1 VEQGNKAA
9 SLFTEK
15 EKVTRKFDRTCG
27 EEILIMAIL
36 GDDEI
41 LARVHRFKLFRNE
54 GNLYIDVYEAV
65 LGKPPHKFIAVPN
78 LLLKESEEKF
88 FGVGD
93 TKKDALTDCLK
104 KIRAIPI
111 QDIVPTDDLE
121 GTEIEKKTTEYL
133 KRTSRK
139 TSSIWKLPKLFAKG
153 PKENDE

>member
-1 VEQGNKAA
+1 
-9 SLFTEK
+9 
-15 EKVTRKFDRTCG
+15 
-27 EEILIMAIL
+27 MAIL

-54 GNLYIDVYEAV
+54 GNLYLDVYEAM

-104 KIRAIPI
+104 KIRAVPI
-111 QDIVPTDDLE
+111 EEIVPTQDLE
-121 GTEIEKKTTEYL
+121 GSEIQKQTTESL
-133 KRTSRK
+133 KKSSRR
-139 TSSIWKLPKLFAKG
+139 SPSIWKLPKLFAKG
-153 PKENDE
+153 TKENDQ

>member
-1 VEQGNKAA
+1 
-9 SLFTEK
+9 
-15 EKVTRKFDRTCG
+15 
-27 EEILIMAIL
+27 MAIL

-54 GNLYIDVYEAV
+54 GNLYIDVYEAM

-104 KIRAIPI
+104 KIRTIPI
-111 QDIVPTDDLE
+111 EEVVPTEDLE
-121 GTEIEKKTTEYL
+121 GTEIEKQAVENL
-133 KRTSRK
+133 KK
-139 TSSIWKLPKLFAKG
+139 TSKKSASIWKLPKLFAKG
-153 PKENDE
+153 SKKNGE

>member
-1 VEQGNKAA
+1 
-9 SLFTEK
+9 
-15 EKVTRKFDRTCG
+15 
-27 EEILIMAIL
+27 MAIL

-54 GNLYIDVYEAV
+54 GNLYLDVYEAM

-104 KIRAIPI
+104 KIRAVPI
-111 QDIVPTDDLE
+111 EEIVPTQDLE
-121 GTEIEKKTTEYL
+121 GSEIQKQTTESM
-133 KRTSRK
+133 KKSSRR
-139 TSSIWKLPKLFAKG
+139 SPSIWKLPKLFAKG
-153 PKENDE
+153 TKENDQ

>member
-1 VEQGNKAA
+1 
-9 SLFTEK
+9 
-15 EKVTRKFDRTCG
+15 
-27 EEILIMAIL
+27 MAIL
-36 GDDEI
+36 GNDEI

-104 KIRAIPI
+104 KIRAVPI
-111 QDIVPTDDLE
+111 EEIVPTEDLE
-121 GTEIEKKTTEYL
+121 GTDVEKQTVENL
-133 KRTSRK
+133 KKTSRK
-139 TSSIWKLPKLFAKG
+139 SASIWKLPKLFAKG
-153 PKENDE
+153 PKKNDE

>member
-1 VEQGNKAA
+1 
-9 SLFTEK
+9 
-15 EKVTRKFDRTCG
+15 
-27 EEILIMAIL
+27 MAIL

-54 GNLYIDVYEAV
+54 GNLYLDIYEAV

-104 KIRAIPI
+104 KIRAVPI
-111 QDIVPTDDLE
+111 EEIVPTQDLE
-121 GTEIEKKTTEYL
+121 GSEIQKQTTESL
-133 KRTSRK
+133 KKSSRR
-139 TSSIWKLPKLFAKG
+139 SPSIWKLPKLFGKG
-153 PKENDE
+153 TKENGQ

>member
-1 VEQGNKAA
+1 
-9 SLFTEK
+9 
-15 EKVTRKFDRTCG
+15 
-27 EEILIMAIL
+27 MAIL

-41 LARVHRFKLFRNE
+41 LARVHRFKLLRNE

-104 KIRAIPI
+104 KIRSIPI
-111 QDIVPTDDLE
+111 QEIVPTNDLE
-121 GTEIEKKTTEYL
+121 GSEIEKKTTEYL

-139 TSSIWKLPKLFAKG
+139 TSSIWKLQKLFAKG

>member
-1 VEQGNKAA
+1 
-9 SLFTEK
+9 
-15 EKVTRKFDRTCG
+15 
-27 EEILIMAIL
+27 MAIL

-54 GNLYIDVYEAV
+54 GNLYLDIYEAV

-104 KIRAIPI
+104 KIRAVPI
-111 QDIVPTDDLE
+111 EEIVPTQDLE
-121 GTEIEKKTTEYL
+121 GFEIQKQATESLKKS
-133 KRTSRK
+133 SRR
-139 TSSIWKLPKLFAKG
+139 SPSIWKLPKLFAKG
-153 PKENDE
+153 TKENDKR

>member
-1 VEQGNKAA
+1 
-9 SLFTEK
+9 
-15 EKVTRKFDRTCG
+15 
-27 EEILIMAIL
+27 MAIL
-36 GDDEI
+36 GDEEI

-78 LLLKESEEKF
+78 LLLKEAEEQH

-111 QDIVPTDDLE
+111 EEIVPMDDLE
-121 GTEIEKKTTEYL
+121 RADIERKAAESL

-139 TSSIWKLPKLFAKG
+139 ASSMWNLSKLFAKG
-153 PKENDE
+153 SKENEE

>member
-1 VEQGNKAA
+1 
-9 SLFTEK
+9 
-15 EKVTRKFDRTCG
+15 
-27 EEILIMAIL
+27 MAIL

-78 LLLKESEEKF
+78 LLLKESEERF

-104 KIRAIPI
+104 KIRAVQIEE
-111 QDIVPTDDLE
+111 IVPTEDLE
-121 GTEIEKKTTEYL
+121 GTEVEKQTLENLKKTS
-133 KRTSRK
+133 KKSA
-139 TSSIWKLPKLFAKG
+139 SIWTLPKLFAKG
-153 PKENDE
+153 PKKSDE

>member
-1 VEQGNKAA
+1 
-9 SLFTEK
+9 
-15 EKVTRKFDRTCG
+15 
-27 EEILIMAIL
+27 MAIL

-54 GNLYIDVYEAV
+54 GNLFIDVYEAV

-104 KIRAIPI
+104 KIRAVPI
-111 QDIVPTDDLE
+111 QEIVPTEDLE
-121 GTEIEKKTTEYL
+121 GSEVEKQVVENLNTVST
-133 KRTSRK
+133 RSA
-139 TSSIWKLPKLFAKG
+139 SIWGLPKLFAKSRRKRD
-153 PKENDE
+153 P

>member
-1 VEQGNKAA
+1 
-9 SLFTEK
+9 
-15 EKVTRKFDRTCG
+15 
-27 EEILIMAIL
+27 MAIL

-104 KIRAIPI
+104 KIRAVPI
-111 QDIVPTDDLE
+111 EEIVPTQDLE
-121 GTEIEKKTTEYL
+121 GTEIQKQTTESL
-133 KRTSRK
+133 KKSSRR
-139 TSSIWKLPKLFAKG
+139 SPSIWKLPKLFAKG
-153 PKENDE
+153 TKENQE

>member
-1 VEQGNKAA
+1 
-9 SLFTEK
+9 
-15 EKVTRKFDRTCG
+15 
-27 EEILIMAIL
+27 MAIL

-54 GNLYIDVYEAV
+54 GNLYLDIYEAV

-104 KIRAIPI
+104 KIRAVPI
-111 QDIVPTDDLE
+111 EEIVPTQDLE
-121 GTEIEKKTTEYL
+121 GSEIQKQATESLKKS
-133 KRTSRK
+133 SRR
-139 TSSIWKLPKLFAKG
+139 SPSIWKLPKLFAKDT
-153 PKENDE
+153 KENDK

>member
-1 VEQGNKAA
+1 
-9 SLFTEK
+9 
-15 EKVTRKFDRTCG
+15 
-27 EEILIMAIL
+27 MAIL

-54 GNLYIDVYEAV
+54 GNLYLDIYEAV

-104 KIRAIPI
+104 KIRAVPI
-111 QDIVPTDDLE
+111 EEIVPTQDLE
-121 GTEIEKKTTEYL
+121 GSEIQKQATESLKKS
-133 KRTSRK
+133 SRK
-139 TSSIWKLPKLFAKG
+139 IALHLEAAEVICQRHKRKRRMTVG
-153 PKENDE
+153 PEIKET

>member
-1 VEQGNKAA
+1 
-9 SLFTEK
+9 
-15 EKVTRKFDRTCG
+15 
-27 EEILIMAIL
+27 MAIL

-54 GNLYIDVYEAV
+54 GNLYLDIYEAV

-104 KIRAIPI
+104 KIRAVPI
-111 QDIVPTDDLE
+111 EEIVPTQDLE
-121 GTEIEKKTTEYL
+121 GSEIQKLTTESL
-133 KRTSRK
+133 KKSSRR
-139 TSSIWKLPKLFAKG
+139 SPSIWKLPKLFAKG
-153 PKENDE
+153 TKENDQ

>member
-1 VEQGNKAA
+1 
-9 SLFTEK
+9 
-15 EKVTRKFDRTCG
+15 
-27 EEILIMAIL
+27 MAIL

-54 GNLYIDVYEAV
+54 GNLYLDIYEAV

-104 KIRAIPI
+104 KIRAVPI
-111 QDIVPTDDLE
+111 EEIVPTQDLE
-121 GTEIEKKTTEYL
+121 GSEIQKQATESLKKS
-133 KRTSRK
+133 SRR
-139 TSSIWKLPKLFAKG
+139 SPSIWKLPKLFAKST
-153 PKENDE
+153 KENDQ

>member
-1 VEQGNKAA
+1 
-9 SLFTEK
+9 
-15 EKVTRKFDRTCG
+15 
-27 EEILIMAIL
+27 MAIL

-78 LLLKESEEKF
+78 LTLKESEEEF

-104 KIRAIPI
+104 KIRAVPI
-111 QDIVPTDDLE
+111 QQIVPTEDLE
-121 GTEIEKKTTEYL
+121 GSEVEKQAVENL
-133 KRTSRK
+133 KKISTKSA
-139 TSSIWKLPKLFAKG
+139 SIWGLPKLFAKG
-153 PKENDE
+153 RGKSDK

>member
-1 VEQGNKAA
+1 MA
-9 SLFTEK
+9 T
-15 EKVTRKFDRTCG
+15 
-27 EEILIMAIL
+27 AIL

-54 GNLYIDVYEAV
+54 GNFYIDVYEAV

-104 KIRAIPI
+104 KIRAVPI
-111 QDIVPTDDLE
+111 EEIVPTEDLE
-121 GTEIEKKTTEYL
+121 GTEVEKQTVENLRK
-133 KRTSRK
+133 TSRK
-139 TSSIWKLPKLFAKG
+139 SASIWKFPKLFAKG